1 MAIGG
6 RQQVQHFHAIFRRV
20 LRGSNQIIVDFKRK
34 QGLLHVEKDP
44 FQHSNRDIGR
54 VHRLNTRI
62 IPLQSIFSFA
72 LSYHRD
78 LIQIFVSF
86 VLRRADSE
94 RALLFIA
101 LQFDQLL
108 RQQDKHAR
116 NLLPIPRRQRIRRFR
131 LRRSHRGKRSM
142 QIIQDLVVQ
151 RKRKLLLD
159 HRFRGLHALAE
170 FGGASRTIFSVDGVF
185 CVAQKGR
192 KVDSNPLNE
201 MAEEE
206 LEALSLLMGEK
217 TERHDLVQVVVLAF
231 QC

>member
-1 MAIGG
+1 
-6 RQQVQHFHAIFRRV
+6 
-20 LRGSNQIIVDFKRK
+20 
-34 QGLLHVEKDP
+34 
-44 FQHSNRDIGR
+44 
-54 VHRLNTRI
+54 
-62 IPLQSIFSFA
+62 
-72 LSYHRD
+72 
-78 LIQIFVSF
+78 
-86 VLRRADSE
+86 
-94 RALLFIA
+94 
-101 LQFDQLL
+101 
-108 RQQDKHAR
+108 
-116 NLLPIPRRQRIRRFR
+116 
-131 LRRSHRGKRSM
+131 M